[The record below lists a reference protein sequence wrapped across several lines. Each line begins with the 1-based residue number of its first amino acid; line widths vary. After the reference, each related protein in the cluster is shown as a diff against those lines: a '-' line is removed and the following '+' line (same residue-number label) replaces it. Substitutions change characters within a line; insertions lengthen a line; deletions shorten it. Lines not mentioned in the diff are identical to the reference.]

1 MCLLCLVLS
10 TLNPVWVPKMRLL
23 ITENGLTQS
32 IQEVLS
38 TDSPP
43 IIPAVR
49 NAKTVFHWQNVT
61 MLIRNFFAKHNFFL
75 GQCPYLWVK
84 FEVSNYCSDVQISMM
99 FIKCQLEKMNE
110 RLMSRLQ
117 VCFVQIKISLYSI
130 FLTGE
135 STTGTEI
142 LSPLPPLWKN
152 HVCYA
157 FFGALTYNNPYQ
169 RTIPLPSPHSVKKSS
184 CL

>member
-1 MCLLCLVLS
+1 MVVLCESEPADSGDSPFPHRWALHRG
-10 TLNPVWVPKMRLL
+10 NKNK
-23 ITENGLTQS
+23 IFTENKVWADIKLKTKFPMGDA
-32 IQEVLS
+32 QEVLS

-49 NAKTVFHWQNVT
+49 NAKTVFHWQTVT

-84 FEVSNYCSDVQISMM
+84 FEVSNYCSDFQISMM

-117 VCFVQIKISLYSI
+117 VCFVQIKISNDI
-130 FLTGE
+130 Q
-135 STTGTEI
+135 I
-142 LSPLPPLWKN
+142 IWP
-152 HVCYA
+152 
-157 FFGALTYNNPYQ
+157 
-169 RTIPLPSPHSVKKSS
+169 
-184 CL
+184 

>member
-1 MCLLCLVLS
+1 MFSILVSSQFDFIKFTDIKLK
-10 TLNPVWVPKMRLL
+10 TKFPM
-23 ITENGLTQS
+23 GDA
-32 IQEVLS
+32 QEVLS

-117 VCFVQIKISLYSI
+117 VCFVQIKISNDI
-130 FLTGE
+130 Q
-135 STTGTEI
+135 I
-142 LSPLPPLWKN
+142 IWP
-152 HVCYA
+152 
-157 FFGALTYNNPYQ
+157 
-169 RTIPLPSPHSVKKSS
+169 
-184 CL
+184 